1 MMTTRAQRARR
12 DSGLLLLRLGAIS
25 AYALCAVLFST
36 ASAGEYV
43 FFPGEPHEVR
53 FETYTL
59 GEQPHVVCTAKG
71 ASPNLYGEPG
81 ELFYF
86 IDAQPITHHLTVDTV
101 PVEIVQQLTL
111 QRIAHGQV
119 MKWWADSET
128 STIALD
134 RWTVLDLSIPARQS
148 QFIKVG
154 QGSYFN
160 VELTERAADLLV
172 GDVDLSDGV
181 GDADLSAL
189 LAFWGTG
196 QRWSTGDINGDF
208 TVGDNDLSLLLAN
221 WTHVPEPSMLLILAM
236 GLLRRR
242 YG

>member
-25 AYALCAVLFST
+25 AYALCAVIFST

-43 FFPGEPHEVR
+43 FFPGQDHEVR

-59 GEQPHVVCTAKG
+59 DQQPHVVCTVKG
-71 ASPNLYGEPG
+71 GTPNLYGEPG
-81 ELFYF
+81 ELFDF
-86 IDAQPITHHLTVDTV
+86 IDAEDITHRLTVDTV

-111 QRIAHGQV
+111 QWIAHDQV
-119 MKWWADSET
+119 MKWWAPGAA
-128 STIALD
+128 TIALD
-134 RWTVLDLSIPARQS
+134 RWTLLDLSISARQS
-148 QFIKVG
+148 QFKYVG
-154 QGSYFN
+154 QGSYFS

-172 GDVDLSDGV
+172 GDVDLTGAV
-181 GDADLSAL
+181 GDDDLSIL

-196 QRWSTGDINGDF
+196 QRWSTGDLDGDLL
-208 TVGDNDLSLLLAN
+208 VGDDDLSLLLAN
-221 WTHVPEPSMLLILAM
+221 WTHVPEPSMFFILAM

-242 YG
+242 R